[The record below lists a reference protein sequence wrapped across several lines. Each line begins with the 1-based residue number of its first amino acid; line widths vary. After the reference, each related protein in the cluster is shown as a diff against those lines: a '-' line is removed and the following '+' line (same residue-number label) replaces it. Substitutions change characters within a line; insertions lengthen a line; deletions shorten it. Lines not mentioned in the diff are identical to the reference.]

1 MQLRRACADP
11 ISEACVWGKAYLPIS
26 LALAAIY
33 GLALSA
39 FAYVLAG
46 ALRRRRAAN
55 RAGDG

>member
-1 MQLRRACADP
+1 M
-11 ISEACVWGKAYLPIS
+11 WGKAYLPIS